1 MGNIIML
8 YKKWLNLY
16 IEIIKYCA
24 DTIEF
29 DRMIWIKISMLMY
42 EVDFLQ
48 SLLKNKDKR
57 KSPDL

>member
-1 MGNIIML
+1 MCNIIMF

-16 IEIIKYCA
+16 IEIKYCA
-24 DTIEF
+24 DTFEF

-42 EVDFLQ
+42 EVDLLQ